1 MVLGMVRRQ
10 FLNVE
15 NQYQCKKCLIFASFM
30 ASGCAS
36 GSVLAMRIRIQESQM
51 TKSLR
56 ILADPD
62 SYPKHCFIIF
72 FVCCQYPL
80 RQNCLD
86 TLVNLMFQ
94 FSLTIFLPAVTLQLC
109 SGSGSVNFWA
119 SRIRIRQSEVPDQ
132 DSDPSI
138 INKRV

>member
-1 MVLGMVRRQ
+1 MLIQALSLSPLRYNFNISYLSFSKFQTFLQKISKIYFKYTIGSQICYLGVPYVGS

-62 SYPKHCFIIF
+62 SYPKHCLL
-72 FVCCQYPL
+72 Y
-80 RQNCLD
+80 
-86 TLVNLMFQ
+86 
-94 FSLTIFLPAVTLQLC
+94 
-109 SGSGSVNFWA
+109 FWSAA
-119 SRIRIRQSEVPDQ
+119 SIRFDRTAWIPW
-132 DSDPSI
+132 
-138 INKRV
+138 